1 MFLLNLIKNI
11 NYILSKII
19 ITSKNKYSH
28 ENNTN
33 SIFFKLIYVF
43 QKKKKKKKEAN
54 IIELI
59 ADLMEYD
66 EPFSAYIIY
75 YFK

>member
-33 SIFFKLIYVF
+33 SIFFKLIYF
-43 QKKKKKKKEAN
+43 KKKEKKKR
-54 IIELI
+54 
-59 ADLMEYD
+59 
-66 EPFSAYIIY
+66 S
-75 YFK
+75 